1 MTTLHH
7 QIGRPYWQGF
17 EAPSTAHL
25 TTDLVALKLGGG
37 DLDLMLADNDDDFPD
52 VLDVLVEIV
61 LQRTPRNPQFT
72 HKGIALTVFGNS
84 LKNYNVE
91 TLQLQSTALIRLA
104 GFSQKSKFTSFSV
117 SHNFMIHPDGV
128 QFDQVTALGG
138 YWHDQADLSELGQY
152 HVTFYEADD
161 EIRYHLKSEGSF
173 LQQIRNGQLI
183 VRLILDDSNV
193 CEYHTVD
200 LVRHGTT
207 TAWLT
212 LRKR

>member
-1 MTTLHH
+1 MTILHH
-7 QIGRPYWQGF
+7 QIGRPYWRGF

-25 TTDLVALKLGGG
+25 TTHLVALKLGGG
-37 DLDLMLADNDDDFPD
+37 DLDLTPADSGDDFPD
-52 VLDVLVEIV
+52 VLDVLVEI
-61 LQRTPRNPQFT
+61 LPQRALRNPAFT
-72 HKGIALTVFGNS
+72 HKGIVLSVFGNA

-91 TLQLQSTALIRLA
+91 TLQVQSTALIRLA
-104 GFSQKSKFTSFSV
+104 GFSQKNKFMPFSI
-117 SHNFMIHPDGV
+117 SHHFTIHPDGV

-138 YWHDQADLSELGQY
+138 YWHEQADLDDLSQY
-152 HVTFYEADD
+152 YVTFYEADD
-161 EIRYHLKSEGSF
+161 EIRYHLNAEGSF

-183 VRLILDDSNV
+183 VQLSLDDSNV
-193 CEYHTVD
+193 CDYHTVD